1 MPQIINPFRPQNTPL
16 AQAITQF
23 GNDVYGDQLTPAIK
37 REQLIAAQREN
48 VETDAL
54 AQSFA
59 DPAGKLDYQAGILSG
74 YKPQDMADM
83 RRLQMADTFGARDQR
98 TQNAQIGAGSPFTAT
113 AEAFDTNVATD
124 RRGQDIASSDR
135 RYGFNLNDATERY
148 KFANTPEEVFVN
160 GQAGFLP
167 REKVFSEGVQPILSQ
182 SELGPAAEFNQFY
195 DFATKNFPDRGPDWA
210 KSYALQ
216 QVSKGQGQKI
226 TIGPDGTTIES
237 GGLYGEPTNSV
248 TSGAQESLA
257 GIDAFDSS
265 IERAKDMATRSPD
278 AFGALG
284 TVKGVVQD
292 VNAIAQNIGLV
303 AGGSDVNTE
312 LAKAQ
317 AFFASSGVSPEVFGA
332 YNPDISNIDALSRLM
347 VYQAAQALTQQT
359 GRSVS
364 DADVK
369 NMTMIVGDPKSLTMN
384 PDKFVNRMDMLQEF
398 IDTLAD
404 QKRAQLGL
412 PPIAGERNARRAE
425 RNAKRAAPGAPAPG
439 GAVTVNS
446 EQEALSQPPGTIV
459 ILNGRRFK
467 VEE

>member
-16 AQAITQF
+16 AQAITQV
-23 GNDVYGDQLTPAIK
+23 GKDIYGDQLTPALK
-37 REQLIAAQREN
+37 REQLIAAQRGN

-59 DPAGKLDYQAGILSG
+59 DPAGGVDYQAMIASG
-74 YKPQDMADM
+74 YKPSDAADA
-83 RRLQMADTFGARDQR
+83 RLMQQAEAFGARAPQTQR
-98 TQNAQIGAGSPFTAT
+98 AQIGAGQGYDNLAD
-113 AEAFDTNVATD
+113 AFDTKIATT
-124 RRGQDIASSDR
+124 RRGQDIESSDR
-135 RYGFNLNDATERY
+135 RFNYNLDDTRQRWE
-148 KFANTPEEVFVN
+148 FSNTPEKAMVN
-160 GQAGFLP
+160 GQPVFLQ
-167 REKVFSEGVQPILSQ
+167 REKVYGEGVQPILS
-182 SELGPAAEFNQFY
+182 
-195 DFATKNFPDRGPDWA
+195 RG
-210 KSYALQ
+210 Q
-216 QVSKGQGQKI
+216 TI
-226 TIGPDGTTIES
+226 TTNPQTGEVTIES

-248 TSGAQESLA
+248 KSGAQEALA
-257 GIDAFDSS
+257 GIDAFDFS
-265 IERAKDMATRSPD
+265 IERAKDMAARSPD
-278 AFGALG
+278 AFGVMG
-284 TVKGVVQD
+284 TVKGVAQD

-317 AFFASSGVSPEVFGA
+317 AFFANAGVSPEVFGG

-369 NMTMIVGDPKSLTMN
+369 NMTMIVGDPKAWTMN

-412 PPIAGERNARRAE
+412 PPIVGERAARRQK
-425 RNAKRAAPGAPAPG
+425 RNEARAVAPGATAPG
-439 GAVTVNS
+439 GNKR
-446 EQEALSQPPGTIV
+446 I
-459 ILNGRRFK
+459 RFNPATGDF
-467 VEE
+467 EE

>member
-48 VETDAL
+48 TETGAL
-54 AQSFA
+54 ASSFA
-59 DPAGKLDYQAGILSG
+59 GGAPDYEALILSG
-74 YKPQDMADM
+74 YKPSDFGDAMLVRNAN
-83 RRLQMADTFGARDQR
+83 TFGARDQR
-98 TQNAQIGAGSPFTAT
+98 TQDAMVGAGKPFSAT
-113 AEAFDTNVATD
+113 AEAFDTGIATE

-135 RYGFNLNDATERY
+135 RYGINVGDATERY
-148 KFANTPEEVFVN
+148 KFANSPEEVMVN
-160 GQAGFLP
+160 GAPAFLP

-210 KSYALQ
+210 KNYALQ
-216 QVSKGQGQKI
+216 QISKSQGQKI

-237 GGLYGEPTNSV
+237 GGAYGEPTNSV
-248 TSGAQESLA
+248 KSGGQEALA

-425 RNAKRAAPGAPAPG
+425 RAAKRAAPGTPAPG
-439 GAVTVNS
+439 GLPDVKTMSDEDLMRIIN
-446 EQEALSQPPGTIV
+446 E
-459 ILNGRRFK
+459 
-467 VEE
+467 

>member
-48 VETDAL
+48 VETGAL

-74 YKPQDMADM
+74 YKPADMADM
-83 RRLQMADTFGARDQR
+83 RLLQMADTYGARDQR
-98 TQNAQIGAGSPFTAT
+98 TQNAQIGSGGPFTAT

-148 KFANTPEEVFVN
+148 KFANTPEEAMVN
-160 GQAGFLP
+160 GAPAFVP
-167 REKVFSEGVQPILSQ
+167 RSGLMGEGVQPILSDT
-182 SELGPAAEFNQFY
+182 EKGRNMRFNESVALYGNVYPNSTMEQR
-195 DFATKNFPDRGPDWA
+195 KQ
-210 KSYALQ
+210 YALQ
-216 QVSKGQGQKI
+216 QESKGQGQKI

-248 TSGAQESLA
+248 TSGAQEALA

-369 NMTMIVGDPKSLTMN
+369 NMTMIVGDPKALTMN

-412 PPIAGERNARRAE
+412 PPISGERNARRAE

-439 GAVTVNS
+439 GMPDVKTMSDEDLMRIIN
-446 EQEALSQPPGTIV
+446 E
-459 ILNGRRFK
+459 
-467 VEE
+467 

>member
-1 MPQIINPFRPQNTPL
+1 M
-16 AQAITQF
+16 
-23 GNDVYGDQLTPAIK
+23 
-37 REQLIAAQREN
+37 
-48 VETDAL
+48 
-54 AQSFA
+54 
-59 DPAGKLDYQAGILSG
+59 ILSG
-74 YKPQDMADM
+74 YKPSDAADA
-83 RRLQMADTFGARDQR
+83 RLMQQAENFGARAQR
-98 TQNAQIGAGSPFTAT
+98 TQDAQIGAGKSFNTT
-113 AEAFDTNVATD
+113 AEAFDTGIATE

-148 KFANTPEEVFVN
+148 KFANTPEEAMVN
-160 GQAGFLP
+160 GAAAFVP
-167 REKVFSEGVQPILSQ
+167 RSGLMAEGVQPILSQ

-195 DFATKNFPDRGPDWA
+195 DFATKNFPDRGSDWA
-210 KSYALQ
+210 KNYALQ
-216 QVSKGQGQKI
+216 QVSKSQGQKV
-226 TIGPDGTTIES
+226 TVGPDGTTIES

-248 TSGAQESLA
+248 TSGAQEALA
-257 GIDAFDSS
+257 GIDAFDFS
-265 IERAKDMATRSPD
+265 IERAKDMAARSPD
-278 AFGALG
+278 AFGVMG
-284 TVKGVVQD
+284 TVKGVAQD

-317 AFFASSGVSPEVFGA
+317 AFFANAGVSPEVFGG

-369 NMTMIVGDPKSLTMN
+369 NMTMIVGDPKAWTMN

-412 PPIAGERNARRAE
+412 PPIVGERAARRQK
-425 RNAKRAAPGAPAPG
+425 RNEARAVAPGAPTPAGNVVLDPE
-439 GAVTVNS
+439 T
-446 EQEALSQPPGTIV
+446 EALMNQY
-459 ILNGRRFK
+459 K
-467 VEE
+467 